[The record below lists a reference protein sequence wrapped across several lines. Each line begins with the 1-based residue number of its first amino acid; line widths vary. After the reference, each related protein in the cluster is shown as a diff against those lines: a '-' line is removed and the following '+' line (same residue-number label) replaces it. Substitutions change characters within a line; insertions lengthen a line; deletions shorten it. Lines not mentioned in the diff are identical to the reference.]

1 MKKVKLDTYEQDML
15 ESFEHD
21 NMKSVITS
29 NNQLQKY
36 RAAARDTFIK
46 DRRVN
51 IRLSTPDLMD
61 IQEKAAEEGLPYQ
74 TLIASILHKYVSGK
88 LVERPARRLTAQSTR
103 TVLQHTEL

>member
-1 MKKVKLDTYEQDML
+1 MKKVKLDKYEQNLL
-15 ESFEHD
+15 ESFEQG

-29 NNQLQKY
+29 NDQLQKY
-36 RAAARDTFIK
+36 RTAARDTFIK

-88 LVERPARRLTAQSTR
+88 LVERPSRRLTAQ
-103 TVLQHTEL
+103 

>member
-1 MKKVKLDTYEQDML
+1 MKKIKLDTYEQDML
-15 ESFEHD
+15 ESFEHG

-36 RAAARDTFIK
+36 RTAARDTFIK

-103 TVLQHTEL
+103 TG